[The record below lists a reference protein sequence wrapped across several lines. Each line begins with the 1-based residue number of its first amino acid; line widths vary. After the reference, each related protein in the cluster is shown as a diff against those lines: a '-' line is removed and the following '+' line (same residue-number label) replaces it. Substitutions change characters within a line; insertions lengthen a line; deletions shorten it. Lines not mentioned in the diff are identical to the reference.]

1 MIQKILFL
9 IGSIFVL
16 TNNIIAQTPVASIN
30 SVPAAVNGTITICQG
45 QLISFASSSTGTNAG
60 TSYNWNFGN
69 GNPSTASNPGP
80 HAVTYNS
87 ASTGQVI
94 TLTVSNPNGL
104 QSSASLNI
112 VVQAVPAS
120 QLTLASS
127 GSGFGTQ
134 VLSGQTIFK
143 KCTAAGA
150 TSTNFVFNTPTYPN
164 TTQTFNW
171 GDGTLSQT
179 QLAIVGG
186 QLAHTFPLGAF
197 TVTHTITSS
206 NGCQVS
212 TQYLVFNGAAPVLN
226 VSGSGQNTCL
236 PFPYE
241 IDILSNNIP
250 GTNYTVSFT
259 DNSQPVV
266 FTTVNDTTISHVF
279 NTSSCGQS
287 YPVGPLLIENAY
299 SATIIAQN
307 VCGATFATVGP
318 IVISAPSDAAFTYSP
333 ASPICQNEPVSFSNT
348 SQSGQMIDGS
358 TCSGNYGHYWKLQEP
373 SGYAVTFGNLGSSN
387 GYVGGNYDFASWTN
401 GSDSLVLEFSIPGTY
416 HMWLYTGNGCGMDS
430 VMQTVVINPTGSVIA
445 TPLTQDICSGTAFL
459 PILLTSTVP
468 GYTVTWE
475 LVSAVDV
482 QGFNLTTGSGVNTTT
497 ISPLILTNT
506 TNNTGTVTLNAS
518 VGCTS
523 VAPVE
528 IEINV
533 LPTANIQIDPTQQS
547 ICSGEQT
554 DINIT
559 SNLSNISFS
568 WLVQAPNTIS
578 GEGPGVGANINQ
590 TLTNTGNSLDTAVYL
605 VSVVGYQCPG
615 IPQSVPV
622 IVTPSVTAG
631 QMIDTAFCP
640 GVVVNLPD
648 YQTIPSGGQ
657 IAWTN
662 SNTSIGLSASGNGQI
677 PNFTAATNNNQN
689 TSGTIIVE
697 ATFNNCTNTI
707 DTFNIQVNSNPTFTE
722 FINPTSGLNCQFDP
736 IVIGVSNTNPGQIS
750 WTGPGIVGNNNT
762 YIIQINLDGIYY
774 FNLTEFTTGC
784 TSSDSIL
791 VEAPDVIDITSLS
804 YANIS
809 CFGGSNGQIQ
819 VTATSQSA
827 LSYNWNPSVSN
838 SSSAQNLSAGVYLI
852 TLTNEDGC
860 QVDTIVTLTEPNPL
874 SITFLDSQISE
885 CGEANG
891 FISVNG
897 SGGISP
903 FSYNWSNGQSGA
915 YLDGIDEGAY
925 ILTLSDANNCS
936 VTDTFSIECLPLLP
950 IIAPQFLSPN
960 GDQLN
965 DLWILQ
971 NIAQYPELEVK
982 IYNRWGG
989 LVYEAK
995 PYLNDWNGWS
1005 IKGSPEGPLPAAT
1018 YFYYIDTHKKSQEPY
1033 KGYIEIQP

>member
-80 HAVTYNS
+80 HAVTFNS

-615 IPQSVPV
+615 IPQSVTV

-707 DTFNIQVNSNPTFTE
+707 DTFNIQVNSNPTSTE

-791 VEAPDVIDITSLS
+791 VEAPDVIDISSLS

-971 NIAQYPELEVK
+971 NTAQYPELEVK

>member
-80 HAVTYNS
+80 HAVTFNS

-150 TSTNFVFNTPTYPN
+150 TSTNFIFNTPTYPN

-430 VMQTVVINPTGSVIA
+430 VMQIVVINPTGSVIA

-590 TLTNTGNSLDTAVYL
+590 TLTNNGNSLDTAVYT
-605 VSVVGYQCPG
+605 VSVIGYQCPG

-791 VEAPDVIDITSLS
+791 VEAPDVIDISSLS

-903 FSYNWSNGQSGA
+903 FSYNWSNGKSGS

-971 NIAQYPELEVK
+971 NTAQYPELEVK

-989 LVYEAK
+989 IVYEAK

-1005 IKGSPEGPLPAAT
+1005 VKGSPEGPLPAAT

>member
-1 MIQKILFL
+1 
-9 IGSIFVL
+9 
-16 TNNIIAQTPVASIN
+16 
-30 SVPAAVNGTITICQG
+30 
-45 QLISFASSSTGTNAG
+45 
-60 TSYNWNFGN
+60 
-69 GNPSTASNPGP
+69 
-80 HAVTYNS
+80 
-87 ASTGQVI
+87 
-94 TLTVSNPNGL
+94 
-104 QSSASLNI
+104 
-112 VVQAVPAS
+112 
-120 QLTLASS
+120 
-127 GSGFGTQ
+127 
-134 VLSGQTIFK
+134 
-143 KCTAAGA
+143 
-150 TSTNFVFNTPTYPN
+150 
-164 TTQTFNW
+164 
-171 GDGTLSQT
+171 
-179 QLAIVGG
+179 
-186 QLAHTFPLGAF
+186 
-197 TVTHTITSS
+197 
-206 NGCQVS
+206 
-212 TQYLVFNGAAPVLN
+212 
-226 VSGSGQNTCL
+226 
-236 PFPYE
+236 
-241 IDILSNNIP
+241 
-250 GTNYTVSFT
+250 
-259 DNSQPVV
+259 
-266 FTTVNDTTISHVF
+266 
-279 NTSSCGQS
+279 
-287 YPVGPLLIENAY
+287 
-299 SATIIAQN
+299 
-307 VCGATFATVGP
+307 
-318 IVISAPSDAAFTYSP
+318 
-333 ASPICQNEPVSFSNT
+333 
-348 SQSGQMIDGS
+348 
-358 TCSGNYGHYWKLQEP
+358 
-373 SGYAVTFGNLGSSN
+373 
-387 GYVGGNYDFASWTN
+387 
-401 GSDSLVLEFSIPGTY
+401 
-416 HMWLYTGNGCGMDS
+416 
-430 VMQTVVINPTGSVIA
+430 
-445 TPLTQDICSGTAFL
+445 
-459 PILLTSTVP
+459 
-468 GYTVTWE
+468 
-475 LVSAVDV
+475 
-482 QGFNLTTGSGVNTTT
+482 
-497 ISPLILTNT
+497 
-506 TNNTGTVTLNAS
+506 VTLNAS

-605 VSVVGYQCPG
+605 ISVVGYQCPG

-750 WTGPGIVGNNNT
+750 WTGPGILGNNNT

-791 VEAPDVIDITSLS
+791 VEAPDVIDISSLS

-971 NIAQYPELEVK
+971 NTAQYPELEVK

>member
-16 TNNIIAQTPVASIN
+16 SNNIIAQTPVASIN

-60 TSYNWNFGN
+60 TSFNWNFGN

-104 QSSASLNI
+104 QSSASLNV

-127 GSGFGTQ
+127 GNGFGTQ
-134 VLSGQTIFK
+134 VLNGQTIFK

-186 QLAHTFPLGAF
+186 QLAHAFPLGAF

-266 FTTVNDTTISHVF
+266 FTTVNDTTISHIF

-387 GYVGGNYDFASWTN
+387 GYVGGSYDFASWTN

-445 TPLTQDICSGTAFL
+445 TPLNQDICSGTAFL

-590 TLTNTGNSLDTAVYL
+590 TLTNNGNSLDTAIYT
-605 VSVVGYQCPG
+605 VSVIGYQCPG

-622 IVTPSVTAG
+622 IVTPLVTAG

-648 YQTIPSGGQ
+648 YQTVPSGGQ

-677 PNFTAATNNNQN
+677 PNFTATTNNNQN

-736 IVIGVSNTNPGQIS
+736 IVIGVSNTNPGQIN
-750 WTGPGIVGNNNT
+750 WTGPGIVGTNNT
-762 YIIQINLDGIYY
+762 YVIQINLDGIYY

-903 FSYNWSNGQSGA
+903 LSYNWSNGQSGA
-915 YLDGIDEGAY
+915 YLDGIDEGTY

-936 VTDTFSIECLPLLP
+936 LTDTFSIDCLPLLP

-971 NIAQYPELEVK
+971 NTAQYPELEVK

-989 LVYEAK
+989 IVYEAK

-1005 IKGSPEGPLPAAT
+1005 VKGSPEGPLPAAT

>member
-80 HAVTYNS
+80 HAVTFNS

-662 SNTSIGLSASGNGQI
+662 SNTSVGLSASGNGQI

-791 VEAPDVIDITSLS
+791 VEAPDVIDISSLS

-971 NIAQYPELEVK
+971 NTAQYPELEVK

>member
-80 HAVTYNS
+80 HAVTFNS

-559 SNLSNISFS
+559 SNLSNISFVGS
-568 WLVQAPNTIS
+568 CWSKP
-578 GEGPGVGANINQ
+578 GP
-590 TLTNTGNSLDTAVYL
+590 S
-605 VSVVGYQCPG
+605 P
-615 IPQSVPV
+615 
-622 IVTPSVTAG
+622 
-631 QMIDTAFCP
+631 F
-640 GVVVNLPD
+640 
-648 YQTIPSGGQ
+648 
-657 IAWTN
+657 
-662 SNTSIGLSASGNGQI
+662 
-677 PNFTAATNNNQN
+677 
-689 TSGTIIVE
+689 
-697 ATFNNCTNTI
+697 
-707 DTFNIQVNSNPTFTE
+707 
-722 FINPTSGLNCQFDP
+722 PTSA
-736 IVIGVSNTNPGQIS
+736 IRIR
-750 WTGPGIVGNNNT
+750 
-762 YIIQINLDGIYY
+762 
-774 FNLTEFTTGC
+774 
-784 TSSDSIL
+784 
-791 VEAPDVIDITSLS
+791 
-804 YANIS
+804 
-809 CFGGSNGQIQ
+809 
-819 VTATSQSA
+819 
-827 LSYNWNPSVSN
+827 
-838 SSSAQNLSAGVYLI
+838 
-852 TLTNEDGC
+852 
-860 QVDTIVTLTEPNPL
+860 
-874 SITFLDSQISE
+874 
-885 CGEANG
+885 
-891 FISVNG
+891 
-897 SGGISP
+897 
-903 FSYNWSNGQSGA
+903 
-915 YLDGIDEGAY
+915 
-925 ILTLSDANNCS
+925 
-936 VTDTFSIECLPLLP
+936 PLLP
-950 IIAPQFLSPN
+950 GFLPSR
-960 GDQLN
+960 LAYRL
-965 DLWILQ
+965 LW
-971 NIAQYPELEVK
+971 
-982 IYNRWGG
+982 
-989 LVYEAK
+989 
-995 PYLNDWNGWS
+995 
-1005 IKGSPEGPLPAAT
+1005 
-1018 YFYYIDTHKKSQEPY
+1018 
-1033 KGYIEIQP
+1033 

>member
-80 HAVTYNS
+80 HAVTFNS

-430 VMQTVVINPTGSVIA
+430 VMQIVVINPTGSVIA

-791 VEAPDVIDITSLS
+791 VEAPDVIDISSLS

-971 NIAQYPELEVK
+971 NTAQYPELEVK

>member
-971 NIAQYPELEVK
+971 NTAQYPELEVK

>member
-80 HAVTYNS
+80 HAVTFNS

-605 VSVVGYQCPG
+605 ISVVGYQCPG

-750 WTGPGIVGNNNT
+750 WTGPGILGNNNT

-791 VEAPDVIDITSLS
+791 VEAPDVIDISSLS

-971 NIAQYPELEVK
+971 NTAQYPELEVK